1 MLVVPPRALLN
12 PVQLTRGRRVSW
24 TPLQVADSRR
34 NATPLSTHQLLAC
47 VLAMWHAQRQH
58 VSSISPMDAFFSSL
72 PTQFDTTPLT
82 WALDGKASLLDAL
95 PPSATHK
102 HRMVQARYE
111 ADWARVRTL
120 DKLTLASIWSSISFI
135 PEPPTIDEH
144 DFIWGWLCVNSRC
157 VYMDLHYA
165 KHEDNF
171 TLAPLLDMAN
181 HTKHPKKECRVRFS
195 LMDGLE
201 LYAPLESPLLEGEEV
216 CITYGLHDN
225 ATLLTEYGFVLPYHV
240 GEDDQQIQA
249 NQWLGNPHAG
259 VWLDEAVEHMV
270 QSQGEAGAWKRT
282 LLQQA
287 GYWGDYTMHPCPAPA
302 HPSHRLHTALRLL
315 CMDVDFHAQEHGGL
329 HARLSTNPRTQSAYT
344 PQDAERVWRLVMQG
358 RREQVSASNEQSVRD
373 MVISL
378 CDDITSGHATRLD
391 NLKGADNVSASMV
404 RALLEEECHIASL
417 VKASAERADP
427 W

>member
-1 MLVVPPRALLN
+1 MLVIPPRALLN
-12 PVQLTRGRRVSW
+12 PVQLTRGRRVLW
-24 TPLQVADSRR
+24 TPLQVADIRR
-34 NATPLSTHQLLAC
+34 NAAPLSTHQLLAC
-47 VLAMWHAQRQH
+47 VLAMWHAQHQH
-58 VSSISPMDAFFSSL
+58 NSSISNMDAFFLSL

-82 WALDGKASLLDAL
+82 WALDGEVSLLDAL

-102 HRMVQARYE
+102 HQMVKARYE
-111 ADWARVRTL
+111 ADWARVCAL
-120 DKLTLASIWSSISFI
+120 DKDTLTSIWSCISEI
-135 PEPPTIDEH
+135 PEPPSIGER
-144 DFIWGWLCVNSRC
+144 DFVWGWLCVNSRC

-181 HTKHPKKECRVRFS
+181 HTKHTKNECRVRFS
-195 LMDGLE
+195 SIDGLE
-201 LYAPLESPLLEGEEV
+201 LYAPRESPPKEGEDV

-225 ATLLTEYGFVLPYHV
+225 ATLLTEYGFVLPNNAC
-240 GEDDQQIQA
+240 EDHLEAQA
-249 NQWLGNPHAG
+249 NNWLGNPHAG

-270 QSQGEAGAWKRT
+270 ESQGEAGAWKRL

-287 GYWGDYTMHPCPAPA
+287 GYWGDYTIHPCPAPA

-315 CMDVDFHAQEHGGL
+315 CMNVDFHAQEHSEQ
-329 HARLSTNPRTQSAYT
+329 HASLSKKPRIQHTYT
-344 PQDAERVWRLVMQG
+344 PQDAERVWGLVMQG

-373 MVISL
+373 KVITL
-378 CDDITSGHATRLD
+378 CDDIMHGHAVRLHKLEGMD
-391 NLKGADNVSASMV
+391 HVSASMV